1 MRSNG
6 VVVLPPLLDHDLCLV
21 QAVED
26 FSVEQLVAQLP
37 VERFAV
43 AVLPGAAGGD
53 VGSLGADRGDP
64 VAQGDGDELRAVV

>member
-37 VERFAV
+37 VERFCKIA
-43 AVLPGAAGGD
+43 
-53 VGSLGADRGDP
+53 RNFDP
-64 VAQGDGDELRAVV
+64 TFKVDLTWLF